1 VAGPCTPT
9 YARLAHKV
17 GAFSCSTANPIVN
30 LRDPFHLTSW
40 TQPVVEVVM
49 IGGALLA
56 LHHALRRRRRTEDPT
71 NLAIWLGAVLYVL
84 ILEPPLYFPE
94 KFGLQ
99 NQVGLIFVHN
109 VFTVQFLYD
118 RLPLYIVAVYPA
130 MAYLSYRLVESLG
143 VFERNGSLIGA
154 ACVGFVHQCFYEIF
168 DNLGPQLRWWIWNP
182 AAKTNAPAL
191 AAVPLSSLVL
201 FGTVGP
207 CALTLLIRYFVAR
220 EAHKGRM
227 AARSVAWRTVVAAAL
242 VPLGLVVGG
251 IPSSL
256 ASIGGRHLEADEIVL
271 WAELAVFAAAAIV
284 AVTRAVNGAAAGRRE
299 KDGYLYLHAALYFG
313 AFALLW
319 GAALPSY
326 ANARQGITAQGTPI
340 GSLPYAAS
348 CAIACIA
355 LMYLTLRADAG
366 GIGSWRVAARAGPPG
381 HETGGASRIRDVMRP
396 GNREAGRGGSGEG
409 PRA

>member
-1 VAGPCTPT
+1 VAGPCTPA
-9 YARLAHKV
+9 YARLAHQV

-40 TQPVVEVVM
+40 TQPVVEAVM
-49 IGGALLA
+49 TGGAILA
-56 LHHALRRRRRTEDPT
+56 LHHALRHRRRTGDPT
-71 NLAIWLGAVLYVL
+71 NLAIWLGAVSYVL

-99 NQVGLIFVHN
+99 NQAGLIFVHN

-130 MAYLSYRLVESLG
+130 MACLAYRLVESLG
-143 VFERNGSLIGA
+143 VFENNGALAGA

-182 AAKTNAPAL
+182 AAKTNTPAL

-207 CALTLLIRYFVAR
+207 CALTLSIRYFVAR
-220 EAHKGRM
+220 RARKGNLP
-227 AARSVAWRTVVAAAL
+227 ARSLAWRTVVAAAL
-242 VPLGLVVGG
+242 VPLGLLAGG

-256 ASIGGRHLEADEIVL
+256 ASIGGRHLKADEIAL
-271 WAELAVFAAAAIV
+271 WAELGVFAAAAIV
-284 AVTRAVNGAAAGRRE
+284 AVTRAARAGTPGNRA
-299 KDGYLYLHAALYFG
+299 KDGYLYLHAALYLG

-319 GAALPSY
+319 GTALPAY
-326 ANARQGITAQGTPI
+326 ADAHRGITAQGTPI

-355 LMYLTLRADAG
+355 LIYLTLRAE
-366 GIGSWRVAARAGPPG
+366 VAAQR
-381 HETGGASRIRDVMRP
+381 RRP
-396 GNREAGRGGSGEG
+396 GNYDFEVDTR
-409 PRA
+409 

>member
-9 YARLAHKV
+9 YARLARKV
-17 GAFSCSTANPIVN
+17 GDFSCSTANPIVN

-49 IGGALLA
+49 IGGAILA
-56 LHHALRRRRRTEDPT
+56 LHHALRHRRRTGDPT

-130 MAYLSYRLVESLG
+130 MAYLAYRLVESLG
-143 VFERNGSLIGA
+143 VFESSGSLVGA

-220 EAHKGRM
+220 RAHKGRM
-227 AARSVAWRTVVAAAL
+227 PARSVAWRTVVAAAL
-242 VPLGLVVGG
+242 VPLGLLVGG

-256 ASIGGRHLEADEIVL
+256 ASIGGRHLKADEIAL
-271 WAELAVFAAAAIV
+271 WAELGVFAAAAAL
-284 AVTRAVNGAAAGRRE
+284 AVTRAARAGTPNDQQ
-299 KDGYLYLHAALYFG
+299 KDGYLYLHAVLYLG
-313 AFALLW
+313 VFALLW
-319 GAALPSY
+319 VAALPAY
-326 ANARQGITAQGTPI
+326 AAARQGITAQGAPI
-340 GSLPYAAS
+340 GSLPYAAG
-348 CAIACIA
+348 CAVVCVA
-355 LMYLTLRADAG
+355 LVYLALRAD
-366 GIGSWRVAARAGPPG
+366 VAAWR
-381 HETGGASRIRDVMRP
+381 TIRK
-396 GNREAGRGGSGEG
+396 
-409 PRA
+409 

>member
-9 YARLAHKV
+9 FARLAHEV
-17 GAFSCSTANPIVN
+17 GSFSCSTANPIVN

-49 IGGALLA
+49 IGGAILA
-56 LHHALRRRRRTEDPT
+56 LGHALRHRRRTGDPT

-130 MAYLSYRLVESLG
+130 MAYLAYRLVESLG
-143 VFERNGSLIGA
+143 VFENNGALVGA
-154 ACVGFVHQCFYEIF
+154 ACVGFAHQCFYEIF
-168 DNLGPQLRWWIWNP
+168 DNLGPQLHWWIWNP
-182 AAKTNAPAL
+182 AAKTNTPAL

-207 CALTLLIRYFVAR
+207 CALTLSIRYFVAR
-220 EAHKGRM
+220 R
-227 AARSVAWRTVVAAAL
+227 ARRGPMPIRSAAWRTAVAAAL
-242 VPLGLVVGG
+242 VPLGLLVGG
-251 IPSSL
+251 IPGSL
-256 ASIGGRHLEADEIVL
+256 ASIGRPHPRADEIVL

-284 AVTRAVNGAAAGRRE
+284 AVTRAVRAGAPRDRE
-299 KDGYLYLHAALYFG
+299 RDSYLSLHAALYLG

-319 GAALPSY
+319 GTALPAY
-326 ANARQGITAQGTPI
+326 VDARQGITAQGAPI
-340 GSLPYAAS
+340 GSLPYAAG
-348 CAIACIA
+348 CALVCAA
-355 LMYLTLRADAG
+355 LLYLTFRADQVRDPSSSISTA
-366 GIGSWRVAARAGPPG
+366 IW
-381 HETGGASRIRDVMRP
+381 SRP
-396 GNREAGRGGSGEG
+396 
-409 PRA
+409 

>member
-1 VAGPCTPT
+1 MAGPCPT
-9 YARLAHKV
+9 IYARLAHQV
-17 GAFSCSTANPIVN
+17 GDFSCRTANPFIN

-40 TQPVVEVVM
+40 TQPVVEAVM
-49 IGGALLA
+49 IGGAILA
-56 LHHALRRRRRTEDPT
+56 LWDAARRRRRTGDPT
-71 NLAIWLGAVLYVL
+71 SLALWLAAVLYVL
-84 ILEPPLYFPE
+84 ILEPPLYFPQE
-94 KFGLQ
+94 SGLQ

-130 MAYLSYRLVESLG
+130 MAYLAYRLVETLG
-143 VFERNGSLIGA
+143 VFEHNGSLAGA

-220 EAHKGRM
+220 P
-227 AARSVAWRTVVAAAL
+227 ARSRSMPAGPGARRSMTWPSVAWRTVLAAVL
-242 VPLGLVVGG
+242 VPVGLLAGG

-271 WAELAVFAAAAIV
+271 WAELAVFAATTIA
-284 AVTRAVNGAAAGRRE
+284 AVTRAVKAGPTGDG
-299 KDGYLYLHAALYFG
+299 KNGYLYLHTALYLG
-313 AFALLW
+313 AFTLLW
-319 GAALPSY
+319 GAALPAY
-326 ANARQGITAQGTPI
+326 ADARRGITRQGTPI
-340 GSLPYAAS
+340 GSLPYAAG
-348 CAIACIA
+348 CALVCVA
-355 LMYLTLRADAG
+355 LIYLASVPRVGLR
-366 GIGSWRVAARAGPPG
+366 RVPS
-381 HETGGASRIRDVMRP
+381 ASRRCLR
-396 GNREAGRGGSGEG
+396 R
-409 PRA
+409 